1 VYSDFGSNSYDR
13 RPGYAAAVTNQA
25 PGLRERKKARTRT
38 AIQQQALRLFREQG
52 YQATTV
58 EQIAAAAEVAPS
70 TVFRY
75 FPTKDDLAVLDDYYS
90 LADDIT
96 QALAAQP
103 RELNPIAAIRAA
115 IRAVFAAL
123 SDEERAARYERDLL
137 MVQIPEL
144 WAANLGLIVRGRQ
157 RLCAAV
163 GRLADRDERDPQV
176 RVLVDAVVGVGLGVL
191 IDWAD
196 DPGSDPAAAMD
207 AAFGQ
212 LEAQLR
218 P

>member
-1 VYSDFGSNSYDR
+1 VSTST
-13 RPGYAAAVTNQA
+13 TNQA

-52 YQATTV
+52 YQATTM

-75 FPTKDDLAVLDDYYS
+75 FPTKEDLTVLDDYYS
-90 LADDIT
+90 LADAIA

-103 RELNPIAAIRAA
+103 PELTTVGAIRAA
-115 IRAVFAAL
+115 IRTVFAAL
-123 SDEERAARYERDLL
+123 SNEERAARYERDLL

-144 WAANLGLIVRGRQ
+144 WAANLGLIVKGRRQLQAAIAQ
-157 RLCAAV
+157 RV
-163 GRLADRDERDPQV
+163 GRDQREPQV

-196 DPGSDPAAAMD
+196 DPEGDPAAAMD
-207 AAFGQ
+207 AAFGLLEEQ
-212 LEAQLR
+212 LS